1 MSKYLTSARTIV
13 THLAQAL
20 RADLSV
26 ELWNGEVLPLGPGA
40 RSDIRIVI
48 SSPHVVARL
57 LRSPGLMTI
66 VEEHIAGGIRIVGG
80 SPLEALGRWD
90 HMRAL
95 ALRRTLS
102 RRTLLRAA
110 WPFLLLRDRTEQ
122 RLTFTN
128 RVRRKFGRGRDDA
141 AMVGFHYDV
150 SNEFYELFL
159 DPEMQYSPGYF
170 ASETTTLAEAQVAK
184 LDRICRKLELSG
196 DDWLLDIGCG
206 WGGLACHAAL
216 RFGCRVHG
224 VSLSKE
230 QLDYAQAKVDRL
242 GLGNKVTLELKDF
255 RSLSSA
261 GLYSKIVQVGMF
273 EHVGIDN
280 HDAYFQ
286 HVHHLMREGGLY
298 LHDAITRRAPRNLKT
313 FRDSTPYMRV
323 INRYIF
329 PGGELDYVGL
339 TITNL
344 ERHNF
349 EVRDVESMREHYYLS
364 LKNWSEALYSH
375 YATAETLVGADRVR
389 LWLLY
394 LALSAMG
401 FWRGAIYDFQIVAR
415 KRSTGLAG
423 LQVGRA

>member
-1 MSKYLTSARTIV
+1 MSKYLTGARTIV
-13 THLAQAL
+13 AHVAQAL

-40 RSDIRIVI
+40 RSDIRILI

-66 VEEHIAGGIRIVGG
+66 VEEHIAGGIQIVGG
-80 SPLEALGRWD
+80 SPLEAFGRWD

-95 ALRRTLS
+95 ALRHTLN
-102 RRTLLRAA
+102 RKTLLRAA
-110 WPFLLLRDRTEQ
+110 WPFLLLRERPER
-122 RLTFTN
+122 RLSFSS
-128 RVRRKFGRGRDDA
+128 RVQRKFGRGRDDKT
-141 AMVGFHYDV
+141 MVGFHYDV
-150 SNEFYELFL
+150 SNEFYQLFL

-170 ASETTTLAEAQVAK
+170 ASEATSLADAQVAK
-184 LDRICRKLELSG
+184 LDRICSKLQLNG
-196 DDWLLDIGCG
+196 DDRLLDIGCG

-224 VSLSKE
+224 VSLSEE
-230 QLDYAQAKVDRL
+230 QLGYAHAKVEQL
-242 GLGNKVTLELKDF
+242 GLADKVTLELRDF
-255 RSLSSA
+255 RSLTSA
-261 GLYSKIVQVGMF
+261 GAYTKVVQVGMF
-273 EHVGIDN
+273 EHVGLDN

-286 HVHHLMREGGLY
+286 HVHHLIEEGGLY
-298 LHDAITRRAPRNLKT
+298 LHDAITRRAPKDLKS
-313 FRDSTPYMRV
+313 FRHPTAYMRF

-329 PGGELDYVGL
+329 PGGELDYLGL

-364 LKNWSEALYSH
+364 LKNWSEALYRQ
-375 YATAETLVGADRVR
+375 YPKAESLVGADRAR

-394 LALSAMG
+394 LGMCAMG
-401 FWRGAIYDFQIVAR
+401 FWRGAVYDFQIVAR

-423 LQVGRA
+423 LHVGRA